1 MYILKERYTDIAR
14 EIQKFLSR
22 NGCRSDR
29 YALCGVVGPFRYG
42 IKSP

>member
-22 NGCRSDR
+22 NGSDR